1 MSPSISAFGTR
12 AATESITTTSTA
24 PDRTRIS
31 VISSPCSPVSGWET
45 SRLSMSTP
53 SFFAYSTSSACS
65 ASMYAAAPPSRWA
78 FATTCSAN
86 VVLPL
91 DSGPKISVTR
101 PRGMP
106 PIPIA
111 ASRLIAPV
119 GIASTRT
126 CGESAPIRMMAPLP
140 QVFSIWV
147 MARLSAFLRSS
158 VSLGGSALAAI
169 MGVLDMGSGPPGL
182 RPEYIP
188 KLRLAPSGAKRV
200 RQVLQLAVRQR
211 DTIEAID
218 VRRPAVAI
226 YPDPRRPHQL
236 PPLGARDRLERAPER
251 VPASGL
257 HLHEGDEAS
266 LLHDQIDL
274 GVAHAKPVRHDVP
287 PAGEEV
293 LDRLLLAREPP
304 LVPFVGPP
312 RRVAA
317 QAASHTRQPIGAPT
331 TNVIESAR
339 TVPFQCGMRSAE
351 CGISRLGRAALDLCL
366 PANLIQLLEPH
377 QQLPGFAAVRGAE
390 DPGLLELVDD
400 TRRPA
405 VADAH
410 APLQQR
416 GRADL
421 VLDAD
426 FGGLPEQ
433 GIARAFALPPPRSS
447 IPGFFR
453 FLDLLHLLDDIH
465 LDPLLELSAA
475 LRVPRHQPLGLVG
488 RDERTLDA
496 HQLALAG
503 RQEQHVAV
511 AEQCLGAVLVEDG
524 PAVDL
529 GRNAEPDAAGEV
541 RLDQPGDDVH
551 RRALRGENQVEP
563 DGARLLRQR
572 RERRLHFVLHRHHQV
587 RHLVHD
593 HHDVRQHAFGVLGV
607 ERQLLLDSR
616 LGGQRLALP
625 LQRLP
630 LAHLAVEVGDVARV
644 VGVEQLV
651 AALHLAHRP
660 LERGR
665 GLLVVGHHGVP
676 QMGQRVVHRQ
686 LDHLRV
692 DHQEP
697 ELLRRVAAQ
706 AAGDARVDAT

>member
-1 MSPSISAFGTR
+1 MNTTEVRERLIAPASLRSAWLIRRACKPGSESPISPSISAFGTK
-12 AATESITTTSTA
+12 AATESTTTTSTA

-31 VISSPCSPVSGWET
+31 VISRPCSPVSGWET

-65 ASMYAAAPPSRWA
+65 ASMYAAAPPRRWA

-218 VRRPAVAI
+218 IRRPAVAI
-226 YPDPRRPHQL
+226 HPDPRRLHQL

-257 HLHEGDEAS
+257 HLHEGDAAS

-304 LVPFVGPP
+304 LVPFVGP
-312 RRVAA
+312 
-317 QAASHTRQPIGAPT
+317 
-331 TNVIESAR
+331 
-339 TVPFQCGMRSAE
+339 
-351 CGISRLGRAALDLCL
+351 
-366 PANLIQLLEPH
+366 
-377 QQLPGFAAVRGAE
+377 
-390 DPGLLELVDD
+390 
-400 TRRPA
+400 
-405 VADAH
+405 
-410 APLQQR
+410 
-416 GRADL
+416 
-421 VLDAD
+421 
-426 FGGLPEQ
+426 
-433 GIARAFALPPPRSS
+433 
-447 IPGFFR
+447 
-453 FLDLLHLLDDIH
+453 
-465 LDPLLELSAA
+465 
-475 LRVPRHQPLGLVG
+475 
-488 RDERTLDA
+488 
-496 HQLALAG
+496 
-503 RQEQHVAV
+503 
-511 AEQCLGAVLVEDG
+511 
-524 PAVDL
+524 
-529 GRNAEPDAAGEV
+529 
-541 RLDQPGDDVH
+541 
-551 RRALRGENQVEP
+551 
-563 DGARLLRQR
+563 
-572 RERRLHFVLHRHHQV
+572 
-587 RHLVHD
+587 
-593 HHDVRQHAFGVLGV
+593 
-607 ERQLLLDSR
+607 
-616 LGGQRLALP
+616 
-625 LQRLP
+625 
-630 LAHLAVEVGDVARV
+630 
-644 VGVEQLV
+644 
-651 AALHLAHRP
+651 
-660 LERGR
+660 
-665 GLLVVGHHGVP
+665 
-676 QMGQRVVHRQ
+676 
-686 LDHLRV
+686 
-692 DHQEP
+692 
-697 ELLRRVAAQ
+697 LRRVAAQ
-706 AAGDARVDAT
+706 AGLHAGNLTARPRGRSTGFSHPVPFRRREQGAVPPGALEGTAPRSLLPILCHRSHPAPRTPPARPAACCHSLGRGFRPAPAGR